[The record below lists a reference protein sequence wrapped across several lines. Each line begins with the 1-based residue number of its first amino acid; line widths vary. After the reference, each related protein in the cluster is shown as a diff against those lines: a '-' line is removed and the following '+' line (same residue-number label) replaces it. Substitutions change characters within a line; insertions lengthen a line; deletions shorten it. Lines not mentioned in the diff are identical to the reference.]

1 MDRPGKF
8 EARPSEE
15 NWVKRR
21 LENSRSVQRKHSQ
34 LAGLPS
40 SLNLSIVNQ
49 VSPSPQ
55 PPHAQTNIVYS
66 HIFNSF
72 KKAECT
78 QLRARNN
85 FFRFRMSITIFK
97 HPLKSA
103 KKPYFEMP

>member
-78 QLRARNN
+78 GRL
-85 FFRFRMSITIFK
+85 SLSLY
-97 HPLKSA
+97 PLKIV
-103 KKPYFEMP
+103 KKPYFEVP